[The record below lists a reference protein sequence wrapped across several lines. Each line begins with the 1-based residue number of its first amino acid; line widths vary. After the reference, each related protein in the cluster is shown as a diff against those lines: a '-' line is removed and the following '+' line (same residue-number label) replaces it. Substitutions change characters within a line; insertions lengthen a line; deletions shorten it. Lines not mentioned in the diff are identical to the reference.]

1 MKINRAMLKKLI
13 KEEMDG
19 QAVAYTPGHGQG
31 KVKTDPWREQPETE
45 EELYEAIRKAS
56 RILEDLPLE
65 DLPEAVTDAAQS
77 LRDVLDVMPEP
88 KSDSP
93 LTPGKADV
101 YSYLNET

>member
-1 MKINRAMLKKLI
+1 MKLTKEKLKQII

-19 QAVAYTPGHGQG
+19 QAVVYTVGKGQ
-31 KVKTDPWREQPETE
+31 VKTDPWRDQPETE

-56 RILEDLPLE
+56 RILEDLPLK

-77 LRDVLDVMPEP
+77 LRDVLDVMPVP

-93 LTPGKADV
+93 LTPGRADA

>member
-1 MKINRAMLKKLI
+1 MKINRAILKKLI

-19 QAVAYTPGHGQG
+19 QAVVYTPGKGQ
-31 KVKTDPWREQPETE
+31 VKADPWRDTPETE
-45 EELYEAIRKAS
+45 EELYDAIRKAS

-65 DLPEAVTDAAQS
+65 NLPEAVTDAAQS

-88 KSDSP
+88 KNDSP
-93 LTPGKADV
+93 LTPGRADV